1 MFKKLFLLQ
10 LLLLNSLI
18 VKSQSNSLKLDEF
31 SINSFCENQDVV
43 LTFSSNVKFGNSN
56 IFKVFIANQLDNN
69 FLEVESKLK
78 EKTLIIKIPKINN
91 LPFKS
96 TPFDYLIKIKSSE
109 PELTSNVIPITIT
122 TLPNVILAGQAL
134 VNPYSKVAVPLSGQ
148 GSWPSNIVLDDNSSV
163 SFDNF

>member
-1 MFKKLFLLQ
+1 M
-10 LLLLNSLI
+10 
-18 VKSQSNSLKLDEF
+18 
-31 SINSFCENQDVV
+31 
-43 LTFSSNVKFGNSN
+43 
-56 IFKVFIANQLDNN
+56 
-69 FLEVESKLK
+69 K

-163 SFDNF
+163 SFDNFFNPSLLLQSGISKEYKIMSVNNKCGEGEFKGSFNLKINPIALKIISLGMDYSYCKGSDFLYYSSQDWSI